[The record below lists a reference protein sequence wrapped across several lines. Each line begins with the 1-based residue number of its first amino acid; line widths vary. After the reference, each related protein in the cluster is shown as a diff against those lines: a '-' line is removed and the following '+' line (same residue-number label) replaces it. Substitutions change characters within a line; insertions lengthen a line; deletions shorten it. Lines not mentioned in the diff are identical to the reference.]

1 MIPIVK
7 GCEPASLTEAKRVIR
22 NTPDATFCY
31 ESLRG
36 EPKRRVLEALLVEQ
50 GHLCAYCMCRIGTD
64 EHPATIEHLIPQ
76 HPDDS
81 AADGELSLAYHNL
94 VAVCDGRGGA
104 TCDKRRG
111 NAPLTVDPTKSHT
124 LETIYY
130 HRDGRIDAKDE
141 SVKHDIQIT
150 LGLNNTR
157 TNLCANRFE
166 SMRAI
171 ERVVFSTFKR
181 RGIENNRSAKKS
193 VCLKILKQFEGQTD
207 MKDEYLGVKLFLARM
222 LVSKFGS
229 D

>member
-7 GCEPASLTEAKRVIR
+7 GCEPAALVEAKRIIR
-22 NTPDATFCY
+22 NTPDATYCY

-36 EPKRRVLEALLVEQ
+36 EPKRKVLEALLAEQ
-50 GHLCAYCMCRIGTD
+50 GHLCAYCTCRIGTD
-64 EHPATIEHLIPQ
+64 GHPATIEHLIPQ
-76 HPDDS
+76 HPDGS
-81 AADGELSLAYHNL
+81 AADGELSLEYHNL

-124 LETIYY
+124 LKTIYY

-157 TNLCANRFE
+157 TNLCANRLE

-171 ERVVFSTFKR
+171 ERFVSSTFKR
-181 RGIENNRSAKKS
+181 RGIENNRGAKKS

-207 MKDEYLGVKLFLARM
+207 MKDEYLGVKLFLARK

>member
-7 GCEPASLTEAKRVIR
+7 GCEPAALAEAKRIIR

-36 EPKRRVLEALLVEQ
+36 ESKRKLLEALLAEQ

-64 EHPATIEHLIPQ
+64 GQPATIKHLIPQ
-76 HPDDS
+76 HPTDS
-81 AADGELSLAYHNL
+81 AANGELSLAYHNL

-111 NAPLTVDPTKSHT
+111 NASMTVDPTKRHT
-124 LETIYY
+124 LDSIYY
-130 HRDGRIDAKDE
+130 HRDGRIDATDE
-141 SVKHDIQIT
+141 SIQHDIQTT
-150 LGLNNTR
+150 LGLNNSR

-171 ERVVFSTFKR
+171 EKVVTSTFGR

-193 VCLKILKQFEGQTD
+193 VCLKILKQFESQTN
-207 MKDEYLGVKLFLARM
+207 MKDEYLGAKLFVARK
-222 LVSKFGS
+222 LVSKF

>member
-7 GCEPASLTEAKRVIR
+7 GHEPAALTEAKRVIR

-64 EHPATIEHLIPQ
+64 GHPATIEHLIHQ
-76 HPDDS
+76 HPDGS
-81 AADGELSLAYHNL
+81 ASDGELSLEYRNL

-130 HRDGRIDAKDE
+130 RRDGRIDAHDE
-141 SVKHDIQIT
+141 SIKHDIQIT

-157 TNLCANRFE
+157 TNLCANRLE

-171 ERVVFSTFKR
+171 EKVVSSTFKR
-181 RGIENNRSAKKS
+181 RGIENSRSAKKS
-193 VCLKILKQFEGQTD
+193 VCLKILKQFEDQTG
-207 MKDEYLGVKLFLARM
+207 MKDE
-222 LVSKFGS
+222 
-229 D
+229 

>member
-7 GCEPASLTEAKRVIR
+7 GHEPAALTEAKRVIR
-22 NTPDATFCY
+22 NTPDATYCY

-36 EPKRRVLEALLVEQ
+36 EPKRKVLETLLVEQ

-64 EHPATIEHLIPQ
+64 GHPATIEHLIPQ
-76 HPDDS
+76 HPDGS
-81 AADGELSLAYHNL
+81 AADGELSLEYHNL
-94 VAVCDGRGGA
+94 VAVCDGRAGA

-130 HRDGRIDAKDE
+130 RRDGHIDAHDE

-150 LGLNNTR
+150 LGLNNTH
-157 TNLCANRFE
+157 TNLCANRLE

-171 ERVVFSTFKR
+171 EKVVFSTFKR

-193 VCLKILKQFEGQTD
+193 VCLKILKKFEGQTD
-207 MKDEYLGVKLFLARM
+207 MKDEYLGAKLFVARK
-222 LVSKFGS
+222 LVSKFDS